1 MCRGSISLLRV
12 SASDLPFIM
21 TTERGPNFER
31 FVGRWSENE
40 HRAALSSPEFAYFLG
55 KRTGE
60 RPIGFVILRDLNDIH
75 GNIGLMRIAVT
86 HPGQGFGAGLVRA
99 TVDWVFQ
106 NALAYRLW
114 LDVLEDNAR
123 AKHVYQSTGF
133 VAEGILRGA
142 YKLPDGN
149 RKNLIRMSI
158 LQRDWRTFALIHHR

>member
-60 RPIGFVILRDLNDIH
+60 RPIGFVILTGIRQRKWKTLKIE
-75 GNIGLMRIAVT
+75 
-86 HPGQGFGAGLVRA
+86 A
-99 TVDWVFQ
+99 T
-106 NALAYRLW
+106 
-114 LDVLEDNAR
+114 
-123 AKHVYQSTGF
+123 TG
-133 VAEGILRGA
+133 RCS
-142 YKLPDGN
+142 D
-149 RKNLIRMSI
+149 
-158 LQRDWRTFALIHHR
+158 D